1 MSHHAT
7 LIKQYKG
14 FALLAVVTVLGVL
27 LLLTGYFM
35 EQSIGEIKIS
45 KSEVMVNKSYYLSE
59 AGANEAVYKLK
70 NDATWK
76 ANFLNGTLNNT
87 TSTRNNVFDANGS
100 YTIAATSISP
110 GTADVVVTATY
121 TMGAKQSKRVI
132 KTRLSRATGS
142 GINWHQSVYSGG
154 GGGNNGYLNVER
166 NCTVTDGTLHANQNF
181 KVKGATLN
189 IYNGVVSSSDN
200 IIENS
205 GGKIMLHN
213 STRNDDAEEIN
224 MPSLDIDSASLTSLK
239 NRANQ
244 VYTSTQFRDLPSGTI
259 LNGIT
264 FVTGNA
270 VWTDKN
276 LTINGMLV
284 SSGDINITL
293 NNSKTLTINSSANG
307 SGLFTKT
314 TVNLTIETNSSVT
327 INGLIYASYSQNY
340 SISNAN
346 FTLTGGTIS
355 YRTTFSGSGGICSV
369 TYNENLTS
377 QPFDPVLNGS
387 ESPIIQVNHWE
398 EAY

>member
-45 KSEVMVNKSYYLSE
+45 KSEIMANKTYYLAE

-76 ANFLNGTLNNT
+76 TNFLNGTLNNI

-100 YTIAATSISP
+100 YTIAVTSISP
-110 GTADVVVTATY
+110 GTADVVVAATY
-121 TMGAKQSKRVI
+121 TVSGKQSKRVI

-142 GINWHQSVYSGG
+142 GLNWHQSVYSGG

-166 NCTVTDGTLHANQNF
+166 NCKVTGGTLHANQNF
-181 KVKGATLN
+181 KVKGATLD
-189 IYNGVVSSSDN
+189 IYDGIVSSSDN

-205 GGKIMLHN
+205 GGQIVLHN
-213 STRNDDAEEIN
+213 STRNDNTQEIN
-224 MPSLDIDSASLTSLK
+224 MPSLDIDSASPTSLK

-244 VYTSTQFRDLPSGTI
+244 VYTSTQFQNLPSGTI

-264 FVTGNA
+264 FVAGNA
-270 VWTDKN
+270 VWTNKN
-276 LTINGMLV
+276 LTINGMLA
-284 SSGDINITL
+284 SSGDINIDL
-293 NNSKTLTINSSANG
+293 DNNKTLTVNSSASG

-314 TVNLTIETNSSVT
+314 TINLTIKPSSLAT

-340 SISNAN
+340 SITNSN

-355 YRTTFSGSGGICSV
+355 YRTTFSGSAGACSI
-369 TYNENLTS
+369 TYDETLTS
-377 QPFDPVLNGS
+377 QPFDPVLNGT

-398 EAY
+398 ESY